1 MEAEQTTAVRAPR
14 DVVPS
19 LASKGRTDGGVQP
32 TSVGMV
38 VACVAA
44 VVLAATTYLHGRLT
58 DRWTGRVVTGELRHA
73 AELLEASFP
82 RSFGD
87 WELEEELPFDP
98 VELQA
103 AGAVGH
109 IARTYVNSKSKAKV
123 SVFVVCATPADASGH
138 TPDRCYPGAGFEIAE
153 IERRESVPLGTGGA
167 AEAFSG
173 AFRKSGQTLRL
184 YWTYGVEGRWIA
196 PKIARIELA
205 DAKAVFKLYA
215 IIDETSLPPGAGGRA
230 CAAFLTD
237 AIPDLNAVLW
247 GERRSEAAS
256 G

>member
-1 MEAEQTTAVRAPR
+1 MEAEQTTAAGARRGFVPTVPAVGRAE
-14 DVVPS
+14 S
-19 LASKGRTDGGVQP
+19 SGQP
-32 TSVGMV
+32 KSVGV
-38 VACVAA
+38 IVACVAA
-44 VVLAATTYLHGRLT
+44 GVLVATTYLHGRMT
-58 DRWTGRVVTGELRHA
+58 ERWTGRVVTGELQRA
-73 AELLEASFP
+73 AGLLEARFP
-82 RSFGD
+82 RAFGD
-87 WELEEELPFDP
+87 WELDAEVPFDP

-109 IARTYVNSKSKAKV
+109 VARTYVNTKSKAKV
-123 SVFVVCATPADASGH
+123 SVFVVCATPVDASGH

-153 IERRESVPLGTGGA
+153 VERRESVPLVTGGA

-205 DAKAVFKLYA
+205 DAKAVLKLYA
-215 IIDETSLPPGAGGRA
+215 VIDETSLPPGAGARA
-230 CAAFLTD
+230 CAAFLAD
-237 AIPDLNAVLW
+237 VIPDLNAAVW
-247 GERRSEAAS
+247 GERSSAGAS